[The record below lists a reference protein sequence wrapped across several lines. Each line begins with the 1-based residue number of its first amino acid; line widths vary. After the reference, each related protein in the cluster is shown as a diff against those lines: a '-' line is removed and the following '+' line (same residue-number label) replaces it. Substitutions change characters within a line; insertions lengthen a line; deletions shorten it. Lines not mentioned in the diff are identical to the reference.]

1 MTQQLQKLRK
11 RQRIGKSRRSHGGQP
26 IVVVKKLWRSAN
38 SCGVEVTESANNC
51 GVEVTEAANSCGEEV
66 TEVSQ

>member
-11 RQRIGKSRRSHGGQP
+11 RQRIGKSRSSHGGQP
-26 IVVVKKLWRSAN
+26 IVAVKKSRRSAN